1 MENHVIFVGQP
12 ATGKTELETFV
23 DRRQHLCLA
32 DKMRLMANTLRG
44 CKEKQCI
51 GMFYDQRNNSMCAYG
66 ALGFLSGIPKD
77 ELIKS
82 DFTGVLKNY
91 GMDLDDSFKKVIL
104 PEKLVDKVHPQRD
117 ASLGS
122 SLYLMNDRGFS
133 FVEIADTLDN
143 WANNLQS

>member
-1 MENHVIFVGQP
+1 MEEHVLFVGKP
-12 ATGKTELETFV
+12 ATGKTKLETFV

-51 GMFYDQRNNSMCAYG
+51 GMFYDPRNNSMCAYG
-66 ALGFLSGIPKD
+66 ALGFLSGMPKE
-77 ELIKS
+77 ELVKS
-82 DFTGVLKNY
+82 DFIGVLKNY
-91 GMDLDDSFKKVIL
+91 GLDMDDQYKTVSL
-104 PEKLVDKVHPQRD
+104 PEGAINEQHPRRET
-117 ASLGS
+117 SLGS

-133 FVEIADTLDN
+133 FTEIADTLDN